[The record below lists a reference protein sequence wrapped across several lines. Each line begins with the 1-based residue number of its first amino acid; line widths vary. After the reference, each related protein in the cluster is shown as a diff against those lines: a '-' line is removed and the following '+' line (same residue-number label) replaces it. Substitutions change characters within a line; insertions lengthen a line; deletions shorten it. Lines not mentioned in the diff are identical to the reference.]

1 MRVKGPEMDPS
12 KRNEIVQML
21 RREDL
26 TLIEIARA
34 VNCQQLEVSQ
44 INKEKKIRIYDG
56 RGSKWKK
63 GRGFKS
69 KPTEGS
75 NSGKRQKDE
84 QRKKAQN

>member
-26 TLIEIARA
+26 TLIEIART

-44 INKEKKIRIYDG
+44 INKERKIRIYGG

-63 GRGFKS
+63 GPGFNTR
-69 KPTEGS
+69 PTEGS
-75 NSGKRQKDE
+75 SSAK
-84 QRKKAQN
+84 